1 MPESFKFSAKNR
13 SGVSMSRS
21 TMWSLISHDSLRESW
36 KTDPSL
42 RGVPTDYSADYPI
55 DYPRTFLNKQ
65 PNLRLQGKETQEAYS
80 CTCSTYTTIT
90 IWKRLPFSFHQLRWP
105 SHFFIF
111 TPLFISHML
120 KARFLHGLLNTFI
133 LICFK
138 CLPSTLTF
146 AVKQLFWT
154 FLTSGEI
161 EIIEDDAWA
170 LQTSEL
176 N

>member
-1 MPESFKFSAKNR
+1 
-13 SGVSMSRS
+13 
-21 TMWSLISHDSLRESW
+21 MWESW
-36 KTDPSL
+36 KDWHPL
-42 RGVPTDYSADYPI
+42 CWVPTYPTQQTTLQATLHTKFLTSLSFNI
-55 DYPRTFLNKQ
+55 RCRLPYRLSPSTTLNKQ

-154 FLTSGEI
+154 WRNRDHQRWHPSITC
-161 EIIEDDAWA
+161 
-170 LQTSEL
+170 TKV